1 MNTAPGPLLRHAQA
15 RRDYLHEIIL
25 TLRESRDEGI
35 PIIGSEPS
43 CEAVSEMS
51 PEPFPDSELAHRLH
65 VQTYTLA
72 EYLEQK
78 TDWKPPQYDAKA
90 LVHAHCHHKSVLTTQ
105 PDRNLLDA
113 MGADYKW
120 LDSGCCGMAG
130 SFGFDRHKYSVS
142 IDVGELVLL
151 PAVLE
156 TDAETL
162 VITDGFS
169 CREQIAQ
176 TTVCTALHL
185 AEVMARALDA
195 NAAGHIA

>member
-1 MNTAPGPLLRHAQA
+1 MHS
-15 RRDYLHEIIL
+15 
-25 TLRESRDEGI
+25 LRESIDEGI
-35 PIIGSEPS
+35 PIVGLEPS
-43 CEAVSEMS
+43 CVAVFRDEL
-51 PEPFPDSELAHRLH
+51 PNLFPDSEVAHRLH

-78 TDWKPPQYDAKA
+78 TDWKPPKYDAKA
-90 LVHAHCHHKSVLTTQ
+90 LIHAHCHHKSVLTTQ
-105 PDRNLLDA
+105 PDRNVLDA
-113 MGADYKW
+113 MGLDYKW

-151 PAVLE
+151 PAVRE

-176 TTVCTALHL
+176 TTDRKALHL
-185 AEVMARALDA
+185 AEVMALALDA